1 MASSSTSNLNKNH
14 EQSVTSLLNTSHLD
28 DLLLKNKSLRIQ
40 LIDEDEWIA
49 VKSLN
54 KNTISCNTECLNT
67 SNVSNEIIN
76 IVSISVEKEKV
87 IFLNC
92 N

>member
-28 DLLLKNKSLRIQ
+28 DFLLQNKSLRIQ

-67 SNVSNEIIN
+67 SNEIIN

-87 IFLNC
+87 IFLNF